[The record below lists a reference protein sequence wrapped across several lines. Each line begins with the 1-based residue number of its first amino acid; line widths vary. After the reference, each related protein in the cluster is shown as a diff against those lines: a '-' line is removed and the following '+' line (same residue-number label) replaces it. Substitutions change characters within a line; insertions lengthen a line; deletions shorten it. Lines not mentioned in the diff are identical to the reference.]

1 MGAAVQAVASHVQ
14 HVPQVRATLVVIQEV
29 RDHVRFVLLLLE
41 NILTPMITL
50 RVTIV
55 LEKVKA
61 VH

>member
-1 MGAAVQAVASHVQ
+1 MGASVQAVASHVQ
-14 HVPQVRATLVVIQEV
+14 HVPQARATLVVIQTV

>member
-1 MGAAVQAVASHVQ
+1 MGGAVQAVASHVK
-14 HVPQVRATLVVIQEV
+14 HVTQVRTTLVAIQKV

-41 NILTPMITL
+41 NIQTPVITL